1 MSANESVKVAIRWRP
16 LIKREGDEII
26 KVSFSL
32 FLNRLFKVESQAY
45 LLLFRSGNYL
55 TLLFYSKMNMGIKNG
70 PSIEFL
76 TKVPTPKTFIKKLF
90 PQLYHRL
97 LRGITVSFFFLSS
110 LNSFF
115 FCSQVCCL

>member
-45 LLLFRSGNYL
+45 LLPFRSGNYQ
-55 TLLFYSKMNMGIKNG
+55 TLPFYSKMNMAIKNG
-70 PSIEFL
+70 LSIEFL
-76 TKVPTPKTFIKKLF
+76 TKVPTPKMFIKKLF

-97 LRGITVSFFFLSS
+97 LRGITVSF
-110 LNSFF
+110 SFH
-115 FCSQVCCL
+115 SNMRLL